1 MSGWLD
7 VLLLTVASVAI
18 LSGASALAFRLAMI
32 PAVTRPT
39 LGDRGLNRAKALRR
53 GGLFPL
59 VEPAVRVVAAWAGAL
74 PMDRIRK
81 PLRRLLIHAG
91 DYLGLSEDELIATCG
106 LSGLCLA
113 MTGVVVCESLGL
125 PGILAIGA
133 LCLGL
138 IAPTLQVLAVAR
150 ARAKRVS
157 RGLPGAVELAAMC
170 MSAGL
175 DFPGSLR
182 RIVDS
187 AADPN
192 DPVIEEFSRVLQK
205 LDLGHTRRNA
215 MKGFAERVPTDQVR
229 EFVNSVVQ
237 AEDKGSPLASVLTIQ
252 AQTQRLR
259 RSIAAEETASDAA
272 LMLLGPM
279 VLIFLCVIVLLLGP
293 VVVRFMTGGIGPT

>member
-1 MSGWLD
+1 MIGGTT
-7 VLLLTVASVAI
+7 VLLALSFAMI
-18 LSGASALAFRLAMI
+18 LAGASLFVFELSMTQAAI
-32 PAVTRPT
+32 RPK
-39 LGDRGLNRAKALRR
+39 LGNRGLKRANALRR
-53 GGLFPL
+53 GGLFASVEPL
-59 VEPAVRVVAAWAGAL
+59 VRVLATWMAGL
-74 PMDRIRK
+74 PVERIRTR
-81 PLRRLLIHAG
+81 LRRALAHAG
-91 DYLGLSEDELIATCG
+91 DYLGLSEDELMGMSVLC
-106 LSGLCLA
+106 GLCLGA
-113 MTGVVVCESLGL
+113 VGLVVCRVLAL
-125 PGILAIGA
+125 PGSLALGA

-138 IAPTLQVLAVAR
+138 IAPWFRVLAVAHAR
-150 ARAKRVS
+150 ARRVS

-192 DPVIEEFSRVLQK
+192 DPAIEEFNRVLQE

-215 MKGFAERVPTDQVR
+215 MEGMAARVPVDQVR

-237 AEDKGSPLASVLTIQ
+237 AEAKGSPLASVLTVQ

-259 RSIAAEETASDAA
+259 RSVAAEETAAEAA

-279 VLIFLCVIVLLLGP
+279 TLIFLCVIVLLLGP
-293 VVVRFMTGGIGPT
+293 VVVRFMMGGLGSA